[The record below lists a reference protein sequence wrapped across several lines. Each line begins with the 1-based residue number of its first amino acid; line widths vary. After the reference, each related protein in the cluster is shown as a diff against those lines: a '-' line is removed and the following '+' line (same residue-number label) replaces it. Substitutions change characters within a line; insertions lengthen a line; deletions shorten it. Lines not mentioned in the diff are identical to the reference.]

1 MTFWPDRRVLVT
13 GASGLLGSW
22 LVRELLERQAS
33 VVALV
38 RDDVWKAEFFAS
50 GLAGRV
56 DCVRG
61 ELIDSYLLGRALN
74 EYAVQT
80 VFHLG
85 AQAIVGVANR
95 NPVSTF
101 ESNIRG
107 TWTLLES
114 VRHSPTVQEVVV
126 ASSDKA
132 YGDQETLP
140 YTEDMP
146 LQGTFPYDASK
157 SCADLIALSYA
168 KTFGLP
174 VSVTRCG
181 NIVGGGDLNY
191 NRLVPGTIRSVLRG
205 GSPVIRSDGHYV
217 RDYIYVK
224 DVVDAYLRLA
234 EKAASEDV
242 RGRAFNLSNEDP
254 RSVIDVVDRILAL
267 MDRKDLRPTIL
278 NEAVYEIRKQYLSA
292 RRARE
297 TLGWRPRYSLDEG
310 LRETIGWYREHLSSG
325 NS

>member
-1 MTFWPDRRVLVT
+1 MTFWRDRRVLVT

-22 LVRELLERQAS
+22 LARELVERKAA

-38 RDDVWKAEFFAS
+38 RDYVWQSDFFAS
-50 GLAGRV
+50 GLDRRV
-56 DCVRG
+56 DCVHG
-61 ELIDSYLLGRALN
+61 ELIDSYLMERSLN
-74 EYAVQT
+74 EYGVQT

-107 TWTLLES
+107 TWTLLEC
-114 VRHSPTVQEVVV
+114 VRQCPTVQEVVV

-132 YGDQETLP
+132 YGDLETLP
-140 YTEDMP
+140 YTEEMP
-146 LQGTFPYDASK
+146 LRGTYPYDASK

-191 NRLVPGTIRSVLRG
+191 NRLVPGTIRSVLSG
-205 GSPVIRSDGHYV
+205 ESPIIRSDGKYV

-224 DVVDAYLRLA
+224 DVVDAYLSLA
-234 EKAASEDV
+234 ERASSEGV
-242 RGRAFNLSNEDP
+242 RGRAFNFSNEDP
-254 RSVIDVVDRILAL
+254 KSVLEIVDRILVH
-267 MDRKDLRPTIL
+267 MDRKDLRPKIL
-278 NEAVYEIRKQYLSA
+278 NEAVHEIRKQYLSA
-292 RRARE
+292 RLARE

-310 LRETIGWYREHLSSG
+310 LLETIGWYRKHLSAG
-325 NS
+325 